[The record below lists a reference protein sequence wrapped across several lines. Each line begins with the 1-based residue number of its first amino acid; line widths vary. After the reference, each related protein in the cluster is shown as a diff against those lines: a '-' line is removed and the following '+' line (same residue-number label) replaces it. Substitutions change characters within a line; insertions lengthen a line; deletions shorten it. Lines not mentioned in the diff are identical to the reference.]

1 MTYVKQLEEYEEA
14 VMRKRLEE
22 MPDAGGCWLP
32 VIIQLLRTCCGGQ
45 CVQAAGGDAPRR
57 WVHAEYSA

>member
-32 VIIQLLRTCCGGQ
+32 VIQLHLLWRVLC
-45 CVQAAGGDAPRR
+45 ASSRR
-57 WVHAEYSA
+57 